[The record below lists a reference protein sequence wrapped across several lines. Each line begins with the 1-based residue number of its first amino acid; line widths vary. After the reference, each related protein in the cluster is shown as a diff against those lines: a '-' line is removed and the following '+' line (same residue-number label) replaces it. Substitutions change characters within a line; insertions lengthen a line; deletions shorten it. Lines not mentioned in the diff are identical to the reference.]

1 MMENLMS
8 QQVPPPQA
16 SSLFRQL
23 KLLLFSPDRFF
34 AGLSAGPVDLKIPIL
49 IVCGLFLVDTAGNY
63 ATISADFRSLEI
75 GYPALHL
82 ILYINLCAILLSPFL
97 TWVYYSVFFYGI
109 SYLYRGR
116 GTFAGTLAPV
126 GFGCVPLVL
135 GGIILLFLLPLTS
148 MPVQDYFIPAHQ
160 AAHAAITSLVH
171 AAVTIFALLWSG
183 YLWTAGMRHARDLSP
198 GQAQVTV
205 FVPVG
210 LTILVEVLWLLW
222 KLIGVYI

>member
-23 KLLLFSPDRFF
+23 RLLLFSPDRFF
-34 AGLSAGPVDLKIPIL
+34 TGLSARPVDLKIPIL

-75 GYPALHL
+75 GDPALHP
-82 ILYINLCAILLSPFL
+82 ILYMNLYAKLLSPFL
-97 TWVYYSVFFYGI
+97 TWIYYSVFFYGI

-116 GTFAGTLAPV
+116 GTFVRTLASV
-126 GFGCVPLVL
+126 GYGCVPLIL
-135 GGIILLFLLPLTS
+135 GGLILLILLPLTS

-160 AAHAAITSLVH
+160 AAHAAIISLVH
-171 AAVTIFALLWSG
+171 AAVTILALLWSG
-183 YLWTAGMRHARDLSP
+183 YIWTAGMRHARDLSP
-198 GQAQVTV
+198 GQARVTV

-210 LTILVEVLWLLW
+210 LTILVEILWLLW
-222 KLIGVYI
+222 KLTGVCI